1 MIFDKFRKKKE
12 DTILPVPMEQAELPE
27 DLERFRMKPPESARM
42 SEPTPTETRM
52 DYPELSYGKSVED
65 LVSARTSGDKVE
77 LILQKLETIDARLR
91 LIEEKIK
98 RY

>member
-1 MIFDKFRKKKE
+1 MIFDRLRKKK
-12 DTILPVPMEQAELPE
+12 DDVSLPPPLEVPSAELPE
-27 DLERFRMKPPESARM
+27 DLERFRMRTPEIK
-42 SEPTPTETRM
+42 TEVGV
-52 DYPELSYGKSVED
+52 PEIKNNYNEAAYGKTVED
-65 LVSARTSGDKVE
+65 LVAERTSGDKIE